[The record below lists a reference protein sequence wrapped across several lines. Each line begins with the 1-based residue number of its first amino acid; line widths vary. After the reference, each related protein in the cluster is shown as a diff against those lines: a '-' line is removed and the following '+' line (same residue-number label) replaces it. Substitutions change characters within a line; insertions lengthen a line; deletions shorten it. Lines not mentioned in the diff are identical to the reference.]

1 MMRMCIIYCD
11 CASID
16 HVKGDKFNNSASMA
30 DLDNFFAM
38 KDKKKKKGK
47 EKKFAK
53 TTSSSMAKTLEV
65 FLKDLVSVS
74 P

>member
-1 MMRMCIIYCD
+1 MKRR
-11 CASID
+11 AQ
-16 HVKGDKFNNSASMA
+16 HLASMA
-30 DLDNFFAM
+30 DLDSFFAM

-53 TTSSSMAKTLEV
+53 TTSTSMAKTLEV